1 MAILKSSGLMLE
13 LAVIVSLSVSVGR
26 ESGTVSMARKTV
38 LASTILPTMTTLDRI
53 QRGGMASGRRPV
65 YFQGC

>member
-13 LAVIVSLSVSVGR
+13 LAGMVSLIASAGR
-26 ESGTVSMARKTV
+26 ESSTASMASKSI

-53 QRGGMASGRRPV
+53 
-65 YFQGC
+65 